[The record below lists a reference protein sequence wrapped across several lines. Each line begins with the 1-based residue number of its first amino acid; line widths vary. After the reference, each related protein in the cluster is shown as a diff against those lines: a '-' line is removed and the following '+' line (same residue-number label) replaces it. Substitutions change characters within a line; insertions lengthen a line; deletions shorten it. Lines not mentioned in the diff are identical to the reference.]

1 LFFFKQRDAKIDFIH
16 RKTEQLEKKE
26 KKHSAP
32 EPATFQE
39 KNFLELPKKSAP
51 ELGSKLATSSIRSK
65 SHHSTK
71 KNSIKNKS
79 SSKKSTP
86 GLIANLDEEL
96 NRLQMNEKITITEL
110 IRNNNN
116 NNKTS
121 TNTPANT
128 NIDSGVQSSLLFNE
142 DRRRSSF
149 DKLSQIGK
157 LDPLKFNDKVENQ
170 IKMPFIDNIHGMTA
184 PKRSSTPTEKMN
196 K

>member
-1 LFFFKQRDAKIDFIH
+1 
-16 RKTEQLEKKE
+16 
-26 KKHSAP
+26 
-32 EPATFQE
+32 
-39 KNFLELPKKSAP
+39 LPKKSAP

-71 KNSIKNKS
+71 KNSKNKS

-110 IRNNNN
+110 IRS
-116 NNKTS
+116 NKTS